1 MTALPENVKEAWV
14 NRDGPAV
21 LSTVSSDR
29 TPNSVY
35 VAEIQYEAE
44 KGFVVADNYFN
55 KTRTNIQGGSK
66 ASILFITKDR
76 KSYQV
81 KGTLSYHTDGPIFN
95 YMQTWHNPKH
105 PGVAAVCLHIGEVFC
120 GADKLL

>member
-1 MTALPENVKEAWV
+1 MTALPENVKEAWI
-14 NRDGPAV
+14 NRDGPAI
-21 LSTVSSDR
+21 LSTVSSNR

-35 VAEIQYEAE
+35 VAEIQYDAE
-44 KGFVVADNYFN
+44 KGFVVADNYFD
-55 KTRTNIQGGSK
+55 KTRKNIHNGSRG
-66 ASILFITKDR
+66 SILFITKDR

-81 KGTLSYHTDGPIFN
+81 KGTFTYHTDGPIFE

-105 PGVAAVCLHIGEVFC
+105 PGVAAVCLNVEEIFC